1 MCAVDLGGRE
11 EARVEHGGVAECSG
25 GGVAAGEETPGLCC
39 VSTVGREEAWGE
51 QTYSLCSTI
60 GATMV
65 FGAPIDS

>member
-39 VSTVGREEAWGE
+39 VSTVGREEAGGETNVFALFDHWGDDG
-51 QTYSLCSTI
+51 LW
-60 GATMV
+60 GA
-65 FGAPIDS
+65 D